1 MLISSW
7 LKVLGI
13 SEPEPE
19 PEPLPFPVTGSLA
32 GEVLVGEV
40 NGELGREKNAE
51 GKERLAMTP

>member
-7 LKVLGI
+7 PKVLGM
-13 SEPEPE
+13 SG
-19 PEPLPFPVTGSLA
+19 PLPFPVTGSLA